1 MKTIRQSLLLL
12 LAACLLLSTLVA
24 CKSAEEKLEQTVIG
38 TAAGFEVLYEELR
51 YATLSKKDE
60 MELVYGEGIWDDPTT
75 AEQYRAELE
84 SRVWSVMLNNYA
96 VLATCRDYMPR
107 ESINSKT
114 IDEEV
119 DKELEAAIEE
129 YGGKSAFRAA
139 MKEMYMTESFVRFN
153 ARVMKLQNELYYV
166 LTEDLL
172 LIENDATAFT
182 DWLENGNCVYL
193 QHVKIENDPG
203 EDPAANRALAE
214 QVRAQLISGEKTID
228 QLVGSSINE
237 DLRNVAPYYCVRD
250 VYKENFEAAAFALNA
265 PGDVSEVIEAEDG
278 YYVLVRMEE
287 SDERTFLSQ
296 VPALLNEY
304 QKARMESLFEEK
316 KQTLKIELNEFG
328 KSIDLLTIE

>member
-1 MKTIRQSLLLL
+1 
-12 LAACLLLSTLVA
+12 
-24 CKSAEEKLEQTVIG
+24 
-38 TAAGFEVLYEELR
+38 
-51 YATLSKKDE
+51 
-60 MELVYGEGIWDDPTT
+60 
-75 AEQYRAELE
+75 
-84 SRVWSVMLNNYA
+84 MLNNYA
-96 VLATCRDYMPR
+96 VLATCRDYMPE

-114 IDEEV
+114 IDEAV
-119 DKELEAAIEE
+119 DEELEAAIEE

-172 LIENDATAFT
+172 LIENDVAAFT
-182 DWLENGNCVYL
+182 DWLEDGNCVYL

-237 DLRNVAPYYCVRD
+237 DLQNVAPYYCVRD
-250 VYKENFEAAAFALNA
+250 VYKKNFEDAAFALNA
-265 PGDVSEVIEAEDG
+265 PGDVSEVVEAEDG

-287 SDERTFLSQ
+287 SDERAFLSR
-296 VPALLNEY
+296 VPSLLNEY

-316 KQTLKIELNEFG
+316 KKTLTIELNEFG